1 LSELPLPAD
10 CDPRLR
16 RLYDYWLSLRPAAG
30 GLPGRQH
37 IDPAAI
43 RDLLPWIWMVDVER
57 NPLRFRYRLLGTEQ
71 VHAMERNFTG
81 RFLDEAHPSFVASVS
96 YPQYVAAAE
105 RAEIGYRRGPPV
117 FHLSKDYV
125 AIERLLL
132 PLAKDGAT
140 VDVLVAITVYFSP
153 SRRDEAG
160 LA

>member
-30 GLPGRQH
+30 SLPGRQH

-57 NPLRFRYRLLGTEQ
+57 NPWRFRYRLLGTEQ
-71 VHAMERNFTG
+71 VHAMERDLTG
-81 RFLDEAHPSFVASVS
+81 RFLDEAHPSFIASIS
-96 YPQYVAAAE
+96 YRQYVAAAE
-105 RAEIGYRRGPPV
+105 RYEIGYLRGPPV
-117 FHLSKDYV
+117 FHLNKDYV
-125 AIERLLL
+125 AIERLLV

-140 VDVLVAITVYFSP
+140 VDVLLAITIYFSLG
-153 SRRDEAG
+153 RRDQNG
-160 LA
+160 LP

>member
-71 VHAMERNFTG
+71 VHAMERDFTG